1 MILEGHYLETI
12 EGLFFAV
19 KGIKHPHCRVIA
31 YLRYVPDSKG
41 IRIRNKRRY
50 KRLYDLNE
58 TNKILQKSFPQYLTH
73 IENRGLTLQNV
84 PLSKIKHI
92 YSPREKLKKINESPM
107 SKLNRK
113 TRKFL
118 TILALETN
126 LDRKCFGVTG
136 SQLIDL
142 DTEDSDIDLLV
153 YGEDNGLKVYQALRK
168 LRGKSNFIR
177 AYDDVTVKNVT
188 AARWGTLKET
198 KILQEIEKRKILH
211 GLVDETDYF
220 IRLILS
226 PENLE
231 KEEYSKP
238 VKKIELEA
246 VIEND
251 SRKIFTPC
259 IYDISEN
266 FEFKQGKNIEISQI
280 ISFRGRFTEQ
290 ANKGD
295 LVKIRGTLEKVRL
308 PNKKKYRVVLGDEG
322 DLLLPI

>member
-1 MILEGHYLETI
+1 VILEGHYLETI

-19 KGIKHPHCRVIA
+19 KGIKHPLCRVIA
-31 YLRYVPDSKG
+31 YLRYLPDSKG
-41 IRIRNKRRY
+41 TRIRNKRRY

-58 TNKILQKSFPQYLTH
+58 TKKILQKSFPQYITY
-73 IENRGLTLQNV
+73 IETRGLTLQNV
-84 PLSKIKHI
+84 PLSKIKNI
-92 YSPREKLKKINESPM
+92 YSPREKLKKIIKSPA

-113 TRKFL
+113 TRKFS
-118 TILALETN
+118 TILALKTN
-126 LDRKCFGVTG
+126 LDRRHFGVTG

-153 YGEDNGLKVYQALRK
+153 YGEVNGLKVYHALRK
-168 LRGKSNFIR
+168 LRGKSSFIQ
-177 AYDDVTVKNVT
+177 AYDDETVKNVT
-188 AARWGTLKET
+188 AARWGAQKVP
-198 KILQEIEKRKILH
+198 KMLQEIEKKKILH
-211 GLVDETDYF
+211 GILDETDYF

-226 PENLE
+226 PEDFE

-238 VKKIELEA
+238 VKKIELET

-259 IYDISEN
+259 IYNISEK
-266 FEFKQGKNIEISQI
+266 FELKQGKNIEISQI

-295 LVKIRGTLEKVRL
+295 TVKIRGTLEKVRL
-308 PNKKKYRVVLGDEG
+308 QNENKYRIVLGDEG